1 MESKPTYTPEE
12 KLRWEIEKLQAE
24 TKNLKRPWIG
34 NPASWFTIITT
45 VAALTTVVIQCTKSS
60 NEFERIEIKTEQ
72 LKLERTQIETQIAN
86 IRKQTEQLK
95 KARQVIVSQIAQAN
109 VEFSRLDNLIKV
121 TRIRTDST
129 LTRPTDNQFQESKD
143 VLTTISAALQN
154 PASSAQFV
162 SVIATLRTYERAVDR
177 ARGIKEA
184 GKISYPINVYQK
196 AAGQYVLT
204 LGDKVTYADASS
216 RVEYAKQNNYP
227 DAVVRLAKNWGENL
241 NK

>member
-1 MESKPTYTPEE
+1 MEPQPNYTPEE

-24 TKNLKRPWIG
+24 TSNLKRPWIG

-45 VAALTTVVIQCTKSS
+45 VVALTTVVIQCTKSN
-60 NEFERIEIKTEQ
+60 NEYNINQIKTEQ
-72 LKLERTQIETQIAN
+72 LKLERTQIETQNAN
-86 IRKQTEQLK
+86 IRKQTEQLE

-109 VEFSRLDNLIKV
+109 LEFSRLDNLVKK
-121 TRIRTDST
+121 TRARTDST
-129 LTRPTDNQFQESKD
+129 SARPTDDQFQKSKD

-162 SVIATLRTYERAVDR
+162 SVIETYRTPGRALE
-177 ARGIKEA
+177 AAKGINEA

-196 AAGQYVLT
+196 APGQYAVT
-204 LGDKVTYADASS
+204 LGGKLTYADASS
-216 RVEYAKQNNYP
+216 RAEYAKQNNYP